1 MPRRLLRQCRQ
12 SYPLP
17 PVPMT
22 MQDGRSPLH
31 RAFVKKNF
39 ANRDPEE
46 VSELGRVGGLIA
58 QRSGNAHRLTRE
70 ERSRGGKI
78 GGKR

>member
-1 MPRRLLRQCRQ
+1 MAPLQRR
-12 SYPLP
+12 PLNK
-17 PVPMT
+17 
-22 MQDGRSPLH
+22 
-31 RAFVKKNF
+31 AFVEKNF

-46 VSELGRVGGLIA
+46 VSELGRVGGLVA
-58 QRSGNAHRLTRE
+58 QHSGRAHKLTRE

>member
-1 MPRRLLRQCRQ
+1 MPSLSRR
-12 SYPLP
+12 
-17 PVPMT
+17 
-22 MQDGRSPLH
+22 PLH
-31 RAFVKKNF
+31 KAFIEKNF

-46 VSELGRVGGLIA
+46 VSELGRVGGLVA
-58 QRSGNAHRLTRE
+58 QHTGSAHKLTRE

>member
-1 MPRRLLRQCRQ
+1 MSLNRR
-12 SYPLP
+12 
-17 PVPMT
+17 
-22 MQDGRSPLH
+22 PLH
-31 RAFVKKNF
+31 KKFVEKNF

-58 QRSGNAHRLTRE
+58 QRSGNAHRLTDT